1 MSEINWKPVKSSSIP
16 LYLQIVNFIRNKI
29 MSGEWTIG
37 TKLPSQR
44 QLATSFEVNRSTVI
58 TALQELIA
66 EGLLEAK
73 AGSRTIVANNTW
85 NVLAASS
92 PNWPEYVQAGIHQ
105 PNKSLI
111 QQINK
116 AEAEPAILRLGT
128 GELGSELIPAD
139 AMQQILTSLQH
150 EPLSLG
156 YEEPKGNMQLRETL
170 SGYLRNKG
178 IYASPSS
185 ILIVSGGLQALQLIA
200 WGLLRK
206 GSVILH
212 EAPSYLNS
220 LSMFESVGIR
230 GVGIPLDSQGL
241 QMERLVQLKRQHDAA
256 LLYTIPSFHNPTGAV
271 MSEERRKQ
279 LTEIAHRETLPLIED
294 DVYGDLWFENAP
306 PPPLKADDRG
316 GNVLYL
322 GSVSKALSPG
332 LRIGWLVGPEQVIDR
347 LADIKMQTDYGSSS
361 LSQAVV
367 NQWIRSGK
375 YEAHLAR
382 LRASLLRRRDLMLD
396 ILKHSFSDCC
406 TWNIPDG
413 GFYIWLQLQKGISAR
428 KLFQHVLQKGILLN
442 PGTIYDKFDD
452 SHLRLS
458 YAYPSESELIQ
469 GMQSLAKMIK
479 EDFRQ

>member
-1 MSEINWKPVKSSSIP
+1 MSEVNWKPVKSSSTP
-16 LYLQIVNFIRNKI
+16 LYLQIVNYIRNKI

-44 QLATSFEVNRSTVI
+44 QLAACFEVNRSTVI

-73 AGSRTIVANNTW
+73 TGSSTFVANNTW
-85 NVLAASS
+85 NVLATSS

-105 PNKSLI
+105 PNRSLI

-116 AEAEPAILRLGT
+116 AEAEPATLRLGT
-128 GELGSELIPAD
+128 GELGSELIPTD
-139 AMQQILTSLQH
+139 EMKQMLISKQH
-150 EPLSLG
+150 QSLSLG
-156 YEEPKGNMQLRETL
+156 YEEPKGNAQLRETL
-170 SGYLRNKG
+170 SRYLRKKG
-178 IYASPSS
+178 IQASPSS

-230 GVGIPLDSQGL
+230 GVGIPLDRHGL
-241 QMERLVQLKRQHDAA
+241 QMESLVRLKRQHDAA

-294 DVYGDLWFENAP
+294 DVYGDLWFEDAP

-367 NQWIRSGK
+367 NQWIQSGK
-375 YEAHLAR
+375 YDDHLSQ
-382 LRASLLRRRDLMLD
+382 LRVSLLKRRNLTLD
-396 ILKHSFSDCC
+396 ILRHCLSDCC
-406 TWNIPDG
+406 TWNIPAG
-413 GFYIWLQLQKGISAR
+413 GFYIWLRLQKRFSAR
-428 KLFQHVLQKGILLN
+428 KLFQLALQKGILLN
-442 PGTIYDKFDD
+442 PGSVYDKMDD
-452 SHLRLS
+452 SHIRLS
-458 YAYPSESELIQ
+458 YAYPSESELVQ
-469 GMQSLAKMIK
+469 GLQRLAQLIK
-479 EDFRQ
+479 EDFCQ